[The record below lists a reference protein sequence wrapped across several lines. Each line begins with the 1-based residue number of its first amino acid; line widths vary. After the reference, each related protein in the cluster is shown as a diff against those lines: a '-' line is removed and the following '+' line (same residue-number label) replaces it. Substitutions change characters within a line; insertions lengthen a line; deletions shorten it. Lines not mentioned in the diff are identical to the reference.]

1 MGEEEEL
8 RVVEELFLFWVIHEP
23 GDFMRERTE
32 DGDEGDDDDGD
43 DDDEGPAANVPPV
56 PEEDVAMAVWMA
68 EVNLLARS
76 FELPFLVPPLAVA
89 LVTMDTE
96 PMVAAAETAAF
107 SAAQY

>member
-23 GDFMRERTE
+23 AGFVRERVE
-32 DGDEGDDDDGD
+32 DGDEGDDDDEED
-43 DDDEGPAANVPPV
+43 PATNVPLV
-56 PEEDVAMAVWMA
+56 PEEEVAMAVWMA

-76 FELPFLVPPLAVA
+76 FELPFLVPPFAVA
-89 LVTMDTE
+89 LVTTDTE